1 MKKLNINYRMK
12 DVMKKLLIILLLIS
26 SVSIW
31 AKEDE
36 KDNPSRR
43 FEEFAKEREYPKGYI
58 PDNARV
64 KAFQQMES
72 IMHEKNSPAMQ
83 LALQPEW
90 TNIGPFDIGGRIKS
104 ICTISVCFK
113 SIPNLFKVNSMNF
126 SCLFSFL

>member
-72 IMHEKNSPAMQ
+72 IM
-83 LALQPEW
+83 
-90 TNIGPFDIGGRIKS
+90 PFGAAGSLLNPRYLIQTETPYTRHQR
-104 ICTISVCFK
+104 
-113 SIPNLFKVNSMNF
+113 
-126 SCLFSFL
+126 